1 MAKGGKSKANS
12 KTAMHALML
21 QEVEHMQEIVS
32 FCQRVRAVMSCDTL
46 SDFGALSQLRTVR
59 STLQNLL
66 LTISGA
72 VPFNEKASKVSFVDA
87 DVQQV

>member
-1 MAKGGKSKANS
+1 
-12 KTAMHALML
+12 
-21 QEVEHMQEIVS
+21 
-32 FCQRVRAVMSCDTL
+32 MSCDTL

>member
-1 MAKGGKSKANS
+1 
-12 KTAMHALML
+12 ML
-21 QEVEHMQEIVS
+21 KRFQLI
-32 FCQRVRAVMSCDTL
+32 MSCDTL